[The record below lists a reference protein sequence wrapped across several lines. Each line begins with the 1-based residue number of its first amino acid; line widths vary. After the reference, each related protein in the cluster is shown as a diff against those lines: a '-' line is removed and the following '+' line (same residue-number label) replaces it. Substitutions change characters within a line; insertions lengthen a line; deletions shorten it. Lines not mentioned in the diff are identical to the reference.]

1 MSLATIGLA
10 VATPAIAAMMMGRR
24 RLRKRLVNI
33 LKLKWGGEKL
43 LEVEVVEDDSFRGVQ
58 RQRYLDEIYAGLT

>member
-43 LEVEVVEDDSFRGVQ
+43 LEVEVVEDDSLGVFKGNDIWMKSMRG
-58 RQRYLDEIYAGLT
+58 